1 MQNTLVRLM
10 PNLLFFVAFM
20 LHFSI
25 FLPIVLTFFFEE
37 NMLFTS
43 LASSFFGLGI
53 NESHAPRKT
62 LDKDQILKT
71 P

>member
-1 MQNTLVRLM
+1 MRNTLARLM
-10 PNLLFFVAFM
+10 PNLLFFAALM
-20 LHFSI
+20 PHFSI
-25 FLPIVLTFFFEE
+25 FLPIPLTFFYEE
-37 NMLFTS
+37 NMLFVSQAT
-43 LASSFFGLGI
+43 SFFGSRI

>member
-1 MQNTLVRLM
+1 
-10 PNLLFFVAFM
+10 
-20 LHFSI
+20 
-25 FLPIVLTFFFEE
+25 
-37 NMLFTS
+37 MLFTS